1 VLIPASLSPPK
12 ETLVRGTGLETC
24 VFARCF
30 ELFWQTAAACPGVF
44 LATTGTMP
52 VELVIGRWLA
62 WCSHPVAAWRVLPMS
77 GRVLILASYFV
88 SSYAAVLL
96 ALIAFKA

>member
-1 VLIPASLSPPK
+1 
-12 ETLVRGTGLETC
+12 
-24 VFARCF
+24 
-30 ELFWQTAAACPGVF
+30 
-44 LATTGTMP
+44 MP

-77 GRVLILASYFV
+77 GRVLILTSYFV